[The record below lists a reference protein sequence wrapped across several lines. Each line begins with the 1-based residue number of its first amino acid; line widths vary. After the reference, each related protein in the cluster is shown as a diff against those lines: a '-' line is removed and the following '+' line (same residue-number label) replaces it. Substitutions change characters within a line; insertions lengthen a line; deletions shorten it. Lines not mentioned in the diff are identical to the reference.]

1 MKIIVTNDDGFGS
14 PGIHALAAMVS
25 RLGHEP
31 VVVAPAQDMSG
42 ASAAIGRIELDRPTP
57 VRRVQLPAP
66 ADDVEAYAVDGPPG
80 MAALLAVRGGIDGL
94 EPDYLFSGIN
104 IGTNT
109 GHSILHSGTVGAAL
123 TAATF
128 GLSGLAVS
136 LAVSKPM
143 AWEYAY
149 AYVEEAMTLLEQAPR
164 ATVLN
169 VNVPVPRPGSEPQ
182 KLRWAELDR
191 FGSFRVAVAER
202 REAEVQLEY
211 RSTGTGHELD
221 PDSDTALV
229 DSGTATITAL
239 EAIRAV
245 PPEELPFG
253 RPPPEP
259 EPRLAAGPG
268 SVRAAGSAD

>member
-259 EPRLAAGPG
+259 EPRLAPGPG
-268 SVRAAGSAD
+268 SVRADGSAD